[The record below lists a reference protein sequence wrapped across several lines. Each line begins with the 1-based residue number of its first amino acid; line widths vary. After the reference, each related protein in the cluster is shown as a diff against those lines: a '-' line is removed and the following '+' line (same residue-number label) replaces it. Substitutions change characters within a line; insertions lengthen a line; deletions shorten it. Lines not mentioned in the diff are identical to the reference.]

1 MVSRA
6 RERMGVSLLTTLS
19 SSRCSYYFLINIKCA
34 ASNLFFTNPM
44 TLFSM
49 QGPKVKISIN
59 STNSPA
65 VGNSKV
71 VKQGEL
77 LNQDS
82 YHPCWVSLLRFPSPS
97 RMLQNPLC
105 CRKRIAIPLLF
116 CNTTS
121 DNEVR
126 DFSNAVIDFSIHS
139 KFLSTAALREL
150 NPCCCWMGEVIP
162 VPAPTAPM
170 PNDVASVTTVI
181 GSLFMMWCVSVS
193 Q

>member
-1 MVSRA
+1 MGPSGGRGDEGRSLPLCCGLWPCWLEHTQYVPRIVFSSVGHSSYCLYLTGYRGWGLFQLYKVAMVEPSCKMNPFSLIDKFIMQYILQPPFWFLLFCSSNRLMVSRA

-34 ASNLFFTNPM
+34 ASNLVFTNPM

-82 YHPCWVSLLRFPSPS
+82 YHPC
-97 RMLQNPLC
+97 
-105 CRKRIAIPLLF
+105 
-116 CNTTS
+116 
-121 DNEVR
+121 
-126 DFSNAVIDFSIHS
+126 
-139 KFLSTAALREL
+139 
-150 NPCCCWMGEVIP
+150 
-162 VPAPTAPM
+162 
-170 PNDVASVTTVI
+170 
-181 GSLFMMWCVSVS
+181 
-193 Q
+193 